1 MPDSDEERWLTYAE
15 AGELLGIS
23 SEAAR
28 AIARRNHWPRRTP
41 NRPGGFAQ
49 VQMPADRFSVR
60 TRPALTD
67 GQMPVADG
75 HSALTDGQI
84 DRRPT
89 VTNGVDQPVTD
100 PDALRSAVRTLEN
113 AVDGLRDQLAVA
125 NRRVDEERQRVEHER
140 TRVTDAQAAERIA
153 RDEAA
158 GLRTRFD
165 QLQARGL
172 WARLRNKR

>member
-1 MPDSDEERWLTYAE
+1 MLDSDEERWLTYAE

-49 VQMPADRFSVR
+49 VQMPADRLTVR

-75 HSALTDGQI
+75 HSVVTDGQV

-89 VTNGVDQPVTD
+89 VTNGADQPVTD
-100 PDALRSAVRTLEN
+100 PVTLRSAVRTLEN

-125 NRRVDEERQRVEHER
+125 NRRLDEERQRLEEER
-140 TRVTDAQAAERIA
+140 TRTADAMTAERIA
-153 RDEAA
+153 REEAA
-158 GLRTRFD
+158 GLSAELD
-165 QLQARGL
+165 ARKQWG
-172 WARLRNKR
+172 WWRRVRGR